1 MAVTWAATAPTP
13 GVYSGAFGSVAGAN
27 FATKN
32 EGRKRLVTCVL
43 TATGTYTA
51 GGDAISPAIFGL
63 KQVDAAFIVA
73 DDRVGATHLAS
84 GGLLPQF
91 DLSVPTAPKLKLYS
105 SASTETSGSVST
117 IAYLVRVEGS

>member
-1 MAVTWAATAPTP
+1 MAVTWAATAPTA
-13 GVYSGAFGSVAGAN
+13 GIYSGSFGSVAGAT

-32 EGRKRLVTCVL
+32 EGRKRVVTCVL

-51 GGDAISPAIFGL
+51 GGDVIAPATFGL
-63 KQVDAAFIVA
+63 KQVDAAFVVA

-91 DLSVPTAPKLKLYS
+91 DLSDPLNPKLKLYS
-105 SASTETSGSVST
+105 SASTETSGSIST
-117 IAYLVRVEGS
+117 KAFLVRVEGS